1 MLCQILV
8 ANMGYMNAAPT
19 KAEALSNSFRAL
31 LLASLVIAALGVA
44 VPFVTAPGAMDEAIK
59 VSMFLT
65 LVWIVLVIFAFT
77 KFKWRT
83 LWFLFG
89 TPLTGWWLVVLYLIA
104 SGCAH
109 NVKNCP

>member
-1 MLCQILV
+1 MLCLTLV
-8 ANMGYMNAAPT
+8 ANMGYVNAAST

-59 VSMFLT
+59 VSMSLT

-83 LWFLFG
+83 LWFLLG
-89 TPLTGWWLVVLYLIA
+89 TPLTGWWLVVLYSIA

-109 NVKNCP
+109 TLKNCP

>member
-1 MLCQILV
+1 
-8 ANMGYMNAAPT
+8 MGHMNATPT
-19 KAEALSNSFRAL
+19 TIAALSNSFRSL
-31 LLASLVIAALGVA
+31 FIVSLVIAVLGIT

-59 VSMFLT
+59 VSMFFT
-65 LVWIVLVIFAFT
+65 LVWIVLVGFAFM
-77 KFKWRT
+77 KFKWRAA
-83 LWFLFG
+83 WFLVG